1 MSALIMAPNGA
12 RQQLIAAT
20 ILKAPER
27 PPLLSERHWAE
38 LQASAI
44 PADLAALNFRTFG
57 PGFADAAREREA
69 LLHEAKAKAGDQP
82 GHAYQR
88 LMRLDAAYDHLLDG
102 GWRFVGD
109 ALPGFESFCCWK
121 PDAPRLSRD
130 GRGIKYEHPPKAPTG
145 LLVPQ
150 VSERAWRLVAQR
162 HGLLM
167 PADRSE
173 GFWAWAMA
181 TPEVPVVV
189 TEGAKKA
196 VCLLGLGFAAIGLP
210 GVWNGR
216 RVPTVEGERRPDQAA
231 LIPELAALARDG
243 RRFVIAFD
251 RDGKPSTA
259 IKVERAAVLLGHLL
273 VAAGCD
279 ARVARIPD
287 RWWADKT
294 GVDDLVADGL
304 GDELVAA
311 LADPLELAELA
322 WEHRLVGDRRI
333 VPTITTHGRRL
344 VDCAE
349 LSAPPSADVIGIRSA
364 KGSGKTQLL
373 TQWLATDP
381 EVSSVTHRRSLGA
394 ALAGRLGLVW
404 RNDLDPAFDRN
415 LPRLA
420 LCADSLLG
428 LGDPARYAGATLVV
442 DEAVQVLGHLLSSST
457 KNCTDHRG
465 LLLQRLQGLIRHCRR
480 VVLLD
485 ADLDDATLQ
494 WVSEARGEGCEVVLI
509 DNPTKPAP
517 WPVTWWEHAGPEA
530 IQQAL
535 IAAVKTGQRPLVVTD
550 SRKAAEA
557 IHHLLQTVTGRDGL
571 LVNSDTVDTPEVKDL
586 MPRLNDP
593 QAMAKLAWLVASPS
607 ISSGVS
613 IEHSAF
619 GRVFGLFH
627 GGSLDDAEALQALA
641 RVRACVPRDVWV
653 RPNTTTHHRV
663 SSAWWPAQVERD
675 LRRRWS
681 NEAELL
687 RRELQPDLLAG
698 VPVEVAEDF
707 ASTVKLWAHHTARRN
722 YSHSHLRA
730 FVLARL
736 RHEGHLLNHEA
747 EPLEQADARALR
759 QLKTQL
765 RDARNDAAAEAIA
778 NAPIITKAEAQAL
791 QHRQFRT
798 PLEQAA
804 IQRRALCD
812 RLALVP
818 EQLTPEL
825 TQWGIQWAGHARRLL
840 LTLRPDLAAAADLAQ
855 LKTTTAEGL
864 LVPWDQG
871 LRLERS
877 KWAEAI
883 GLRAFVERFCV
894 LDGDWWSGATDEVQT
909 IAKVARDP
917 RHRQQ
922 VANAFGIQIGGSSD
936 PIKLVASLLKTLGI
950 TTEQRRIGSEA
961 RQYRPDQQQL
971 KTLLEALERLRQQGS
986 GLAPLVPVSIN
997 KPQLVEPLPAPP
1009 EAEAGGHKTVADSH
1023 GFKPAPPE
1031 AEAGG
1036 GWRAPA
1042 AGGSIRLE
1050 QRLEGGPQSTG
1061 DQLPGAIAGAPAE
1074 GSAAPADNRHRPS
1087 AGLAG
1092 SWPRR
1097 PPRSA

>member
-1 MSALIMAPNGA
+1 MTRTIVAPMGPTA
-12 RQQLIAAT
+12 QPPSST
-20 ILKAPER
+20 SLKAAER
-27 PPLLSERHWAE
+27 PPHLAERHWAE

-44 PADLAALNFRTFG
+44 PADLAALNFRSFG
-57 PGFADAAREREA
+57 PGFACAAREREA
-69 LLHEAKAKAGDQP
+69 LLYEAKAQAGDQP

-88 LMRLDAAYDHLLDG
+88 LLRLDAAYSHLLAG

-109 ALPGFESFCCWK
+109 ALPGFDPFCCWK
-121 PDAPRLSRD
+121 PDAPRLNGD
-130 GRGIKYEHPPKAPTG
+130 GKAIKYEHRPKAPTG
-145 LLVPQ
+145 LLLPQ
-150 VSERAWRLVAQR
+150 VSERVWRLVAER
-162 HGLLM
+162 HDLPL
-167 PADRSE
+167 PADRSA
-173 GFWAWAMA
+173 GFWAWVMA
-181 TPEVPVVV
+181 TPELPLHPA
-189 TEGAKKA
+189 EGVKKA
-196 VCLLGLGFAAIGLP
+196 ACLLGLGVAAIGVP

-216 RVPTVEGERRPDQAA
+216 RVPEVDGEKRRDLAA
-231 LIPELAALARDG
+231 LIPELAALATAG

-259 IKVERAAVLLGHLL
+259 LKVERAAVLLGHLL
-273 VAAGCD
+273 EGAGCD
-279 ARVARIPD
+279 ARVARIPE

-304 GDELVAA
+304 GDALVAA

-322 WEHRLVGDRRI
+322 WEHRLNSDRRI
-333 VPTITTHGRRL
+333 LPTITAHGRRL

-381 EVSSVTHRRSLGA
+381 QVLAVTHRRSLGA
-394 ALAGRLGLVW
+394 ALAGRLALVF
-404 RNDLDPAFDRN
+404 RNDLDRAHDRN

-428 LGDPARYAGATLVV
+428 LNDPASYSDTTLVL

-457 KNCTDHRG
+457 KNCTEHRG

-485 ADLDDATLQ
+485 ADLDDATLR
-494 WVSEARGEGCEVVLI
+494 WVSEARGEGCKVVLI

-535 IAAVKTGQRPLVVTD
+535 IAAVKAGQRPLVVTD
-550 SRKAAEA
+550 SREAAKAL
-557 IHHLLQTVTGRDGL
+557 HHLLEAVTGRNGL
-571 LVNSDTVDTPEVKDL
+571 AVHRDTVDTPEVEKL
-586 MPRLNDP
+586 LPRLNDP
-593 QAMAKLAWLVASPS
+593 EAVKDLAWLVASPS

-619 GRVFGLFH
+619 DRVFGLFH

-641 RVRACVPRDVWV
+641 RVRPCVRRDVWV
-653 RPNTTTHHRV
+653 RPNTTTHNRV
-663 SSAWWPAQVERD
+663 SSGWWPAQVERD
-675 LRRRWS
+675 LRQRWS
-681 NEAELL
+681 TEAELL
-687 RRELQPDLLAG
+687 RRELRPDLLAG
-698 VPVEVAEDF
+698 VPLEVAEGF
-707 ASTVKLWAHHTARRN
+707 ESTVKLWAHYTARRN
-722 YSHSHLRA
+722 LSHCHLRA

-736 RHEGHLLNHEA
+736 RHEGHLLTREA

-759 QLKTQL
+759 QLKTQQ
-765 RDARNDAAAEAIA
+765 RDARDDAAAAAIA
-778 NAPIITKAEAQAL
+778 AAPIITKADALAL

-825 TQWGIQWAGHARRLL
+825 AQWGINWAGHARRLL
-840 LTLRPDLAAAADLAQ
+840 HTLHPHLAAAADLAQ
-855 LKTTTAEGL
+855 LHTTASDGL
-864 LVPWDQG
+864 VVPWDQG

-877 KWAEAI
+877 RIAEAI
-883 GLRAFVERFCV
+883 GLRAFVEKFCV
-894 LDGDWWSGATDEVQT
+894 LGGDWWSSSTDEVQA

-917 RHRQQ
+917 RHCQQ
-922 VANAFGIQIGGSSD
+922 VANAFGIRISASSD
-936 PIKLVASLLKTLGI
+936 PVKLLASLLRTLGV
-950 TTEQRRIGSEA
+950 TTEHRRIGSGA
-961 RQYRPDQQQL
+961 RQYRPDQAQL
-971 KTLLEALERLRQQGS
+971 STLLEALERLRQQAS
-986 GLAPLVPVSIN
+986 GLAPLGPVSIN
-997 KPQLVEPLPAPP
+997 KAQLVEPAQALVEQAPTPPAN
-1009 EAEAGGHKTVADSH
+1009 G
-1023 GFKPAPPE
+1023 
-1031 AEAGG
+1031 AGG

-1050 QRLEGGPQSTG
+1050 QHLEGGPQSTG
-1061 DQLPGAIAGAPAE
+1061 DQLPRAIAGAPASR
-1074 GSAAPADNRHRPS
+1074 SAAPADNLHRPS

-1092 SWPRR
+1092 SWTRR
-1097 PPRSA
+1097 PPRST